1 MFLLLHHVLDTSCIT
16 SNPGHRPGHS
26 SKNLHV
32 LCLEKKMIRN
42 NKKGIRYSYCFVK
55 YPQHIR
61 LASVDVHDD
70 LSIHTYPQI
79 CQSIIIVHTEL
90 NMSPY

>member
-1 MFLLLHHVLDTSCIT
+1 
-16 SNPGHRPGHS
+16 
-26 SKNLHV
+26 
-32 LCLEKKMIRN
+32 MISN

-61 LASVDVHDD
+61 LASVDMHAD
-70 LSIHTYPQI
+70 LYIHTYSQI
-79 CQSIIIVHTEL
+79 CQGIKIVHTEL